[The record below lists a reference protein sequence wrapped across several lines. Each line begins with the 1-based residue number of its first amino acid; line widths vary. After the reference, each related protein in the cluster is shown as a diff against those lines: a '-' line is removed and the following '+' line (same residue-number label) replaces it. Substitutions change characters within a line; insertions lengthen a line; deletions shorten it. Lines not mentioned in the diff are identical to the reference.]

1 MLLDQLK
8 PYKIYLASQSP
19 RRRELLNGMGFD
31 IEVMPTHVKE
41 IYPQNLIPEQVV
53 EYLSKLK
60 LSTINFADFPDNSIF
75 IACDTIVVLNNEI
88 IEKPHDAVD
97 ALRMLRELSGNE
109 HVVISGLTVAT
120 KNHQETCHKKTK
132 VRFKRFTDEE
142 LDYYIKE
149 YQPFDKAGAYGVQEW
164 IGYVG
169 IDYIEGSFYNVMGL
183 PTKLLWD
190 MLERVVRK

>member
-8 PYKIYLASQSP
+8 SYKIYLASQSP

>member
-8 PYKIYLASQSP
+8 SYKIYLASQSP

-88 IEKPHDAVD
+88 IEKPHDEVD